1 MNEFIRR
8 QNVARYHRLLV
19 TVTDETQR
27 QQIFTLLAEEK
38 QKQSDAGDAGSCS
51 P

>member
-1 MNEFIRR
+1 MNEFTRR
-8 QNVARYHRLLV
+8 QNVERYHRLLE

-27 QQIFTLLAEEK
+27 EQILTLLAEEK
-38 QKQSDAGDAGSCS
+38 QKQRDAGDAGSCS